1 MIQVKSSLHVKY
13 STCYTLYALYIG
25 AYQKRIAEAVVQYQQ
40 FCEDKVKR
48 GSRRPGGT
56 GVLIFDEVRVVSRLM
71 WNSRRQRVIG
81 MAMTYEDMACLHD
94 VYQTLD
100 EKTQSTTY
108 IMQFLWRD
116 LTSSFDIVGPYYCS

>member
-1 MIQVKSSLHVKY
+1 M
-13 STCYTLYALYIG
+13 
-25 AYQKRIAEAVVQYQQ
+25 AEAVVQYRQ
-40 FCEDKVKR
+40 FCDDKVKQ

-71 WNSRRQRVIG
+71 WNSRSQRVIG

-108 IMQFLWRD
+108 FCGG
-116 LTSSFDIVGPYYCS
+116 TSRHHLI